1 MSSMRNFGPYSVLG
15 KLHHP
20 DLVNPLGYCLEDGHH
35 LLVYEFMSRG
45 SLENHL
51 FRTKGSRHSH
61 LTAKSDIYSFKIVLP
76 KMLSGRR
83 AIDKT

>member
-1 MSSMRNFGPYSVLG
+1 MPRIEGEILESFNLKVFSFAQLMSSMRNFGPYSVLG
-15 KLHHP
+15 KVV
-20 DLVNPLGYCLEDGHH
+20 LVRFL
-35 LLVYEFMSRG
+35 
-45 SLENHL
+45 
-51 FRTKGSRHSH
+51 KGH